1 MPAQNEALLKLV
13 DITKTYELG
22 GEKISVLKKA
32 NVEIKKGEFVAIL
45 GPSGSGKS
53 TLMHI
58 MGFLDSP
65 TSGDVYL
72 NGRKQV
78 SYSEGALAEIRNK
91 TIGFVFQQF
100 NLLPRMSAVDNV
112 ALPLIYSNVSE
123 LDRRDRAKQL
133 LTRLGL
139 GEKLNNRN
147 NQLSGGQQQRVAIA
161 RALVNDPDLIFADEP
176 TGNLDSK
183 SGDEVMKILKELNAE
198 GKTIVLVTHEAEV
211 AANAKRQIHIK
222 DGEVV
227 KNYDGLKQK
236 K

>member
-1 MPAQNEALLKLV
+1 MSAKNEVLLKLV
-13 DITKTYELG
+13 DITKTYDLG
-22 GEKISVLKKA
+22 GEKISVLKNA
-32 NVEIKKGEFVAIL
+32 SVEIKKGEFVAIL

-72 NGRKQV
+72 NGKKQV
-78 SYSEGALAEIRNK
+78 SYSESALAEIRNK

-123 LDRRDRAKQL
+123 FDRRDRAKQL

-161 RALVNDPDLIFADEP
+161 RALVGDPDLIFADEP

-222 DGEVV
+222 DGQVV
-227 KNYDGLKQK
+227 KDYDGLKQK

>member
-1 MPAQNEALLKLV
+1 MAAKNESLLKLV

-22 GEKISVLKKA
+22 GEKISVLKNA
-32 NVEIKKGEFVAIL
+32 NVEIMRGEFVAIL

-65 TSGDVYL
+65 TSGEVYL

-78 SYSEGALAEIRNK
+78 SYSESALAEIRNK

-112 ALPLIYSNVSE
+112 AIPLIYSNVSE
-123 LDRRDRAKQL
+123 VERRAKAKEL
-133 LTRLGL
+133 LVRLGL
-139 GEKLNNRN
+139 GDRLGNKS

-161 RALVNDPDLIFADEP
+161 RALVNNPDLIFADEP

-183 SGDEVMKILKELNAE
+183 SGEDVMNIFKELNKE

-211 AANAKRQIHIK
+211 AANARRQIHIK

-227 KNYDGLKQK
+227 KSYDGLKQK